1 MKKDRIRATDNAGNV
16 GELTYAFTV
25 ESGWISSSVI
35 YAVAGIG
42 IVAVVAVIALLL
54 LRRGKGGQ
62 EKAK

>member
-1 MKKDRIRATDNAGNV
+1 MRVTDNAGNV
-16 GELTYAFTV
+16 GELTYVFKV
-25 ESGWISSSVI
+25 ESSGISSSAT

-62 EKAK
+62 EKAKG